1 VTGRKLIL
9 AISDLQVPFEHQDA
23 LEFCQHVLKTFSRPG
38 DTVQVMNMGDEVDQH
53 TLGKYASNPNGHSAG
68 DELEIAKDRLKPWFK
83 AFPKVKVC
91 TSNHTWRAYKKAF
104 EVGIP
109 SQFLK
114 HIGEVYGAPPGWE
127 WNDRWTIDGIV
138 FEHGEG
144 VSGET
149 AALKAAIQNR
159 MCTVI
164 GHQHS
169 HAGVVHSGTFH
180 NTIWG
185 LNTGCLID
193 VENYAFAYGIKLR
206 KKPTLGIGLI
216 IDRVPYFVPMYLNHK
231 KRWVKRL

>member
-1 VTGRKLIL
+1 MIL

-23 LEFCQHVLKTFSRPG
+23 LDFSLHVLKTFQRPG
-38 DTVQVMNMGDEVDQH
+38 DKIEIINMGDEVDQH

-68 DELEIAKDRLKPWFK
+68 HELEIAKDKLKPWFK
-83 AFPKVKVC
+83 AFPKSKVC
-91 TSNHTWRAYKKAF
+91 ISNHTWRAYKRAF
-104 EVGIP
+104 DVGIP
-109 SQFLK
+109 TQFLK
-114 HIGEVYGAPPGWE
+114 NIGEVYGAPIGWE
-127 WNDRWTIDGIV
+127 WSDRWTIDGIV

-169 HAGVVHSGTFH
+169 HAGVIHSGTFH

-193 VENYAFAYGIKLR
+193 ADAYAFAYGVKLR
-206 KKPTLGIGLI
+206 KKPTLGIGVI
-216 IDRVPYFVPMYLNHK
+216 IDRVPFFVPMILNHK
-231 KRWVKRL
+231 KRWVKRI